1 VSELL
6 RALPQLARLIARLIA
21 DPTLPRPVKI
31 ALAAAAVYL
40 ASPIDLV
47 PDFIPWIGYVDDL
60 LLAALVVDGLLNW
73 VDRALILRD
82 WPGSSESLERVARAA
97 RLLAAW
103 VPRRL
108 KARVFALR

>member
-73 VDRALILRD
+73 VDRALILRY
-82 WPGSSESLERVARAA
+82 WPGSPESLERVARAA